1 MSKKLGVEIPPD
13 SVVLSHTPYRALTEG
28 ANNLEHKNVLVTGS
42 DPVKCRAMA
51 EEYVLYPNRP
61 PGQPSGPPA
70 ARGTPTPTA
79 MSPGTPRPPGTAA
92 GT

>member
-61 PGQPSGPPA
+61 PVKPICPPDE
-70 ARGTPTPTA
+70 RGTPTPKD
-79 MSPGTPRPPGTAA
+79 MSTDTTRQTGTASR
-92 GT
+92 T